1 MGEVCLVLGVE
12 AALGVFLDALADL
25 VTGVHPG
32 EKGPS
37 IWQSVSALMLLIKVL
52 LLTAAS
58 FPHEVLANPTALL
71 KGPEDKYLFIV
82 RILFVQF
89 YYIINISD
97 SLIVRS

>member
-52 LLTAAS
+52 LLTATGTS
-58 FPHEVLANPTALL
+58 VPHEVLANPTALL
-71 KGPEDKYLFIV
+71 KGPEDKYLFTV
-82 RILFVQF
+82 RTAV
-89 YYIINISD
+89 
-97 SLIVRS
+97 